1 MRQKTKKALEKQDNL
16 TSDTHDGDSNLNESV
31 EAFIDPVKNSIDLND
46 NDGKDSSFN
55 NNAKP
60 LHNLL
65 EATHKVFPEV
75 NGNEVVVNAMEIM
88 TTIPVTP
95 DPLSPD
101 GVVNADGQAEVTSN
115 NSTAVRAE
123 DSSMK
128 QSTLPSGVE
137 SMAAVPK
144 DLRPTNTME
153 RMAFTEFLQFMFR
166 TKFHEN
172 MRDILREPCSADEQ
186 AKYTKIQRADLEEC
200 LQEWRD
206 KVTKCDEYSGKTW
219 KADW

>member
-1 MRQKTKKALEKQDNL
+1 MGGSSRAIKPRKPVYWEKEPLSLRAMSRRTGRGLTVLFFLILFYICIQLFTYLEKQDNL

-75 NGNEVVVNAMEIM
+75 NGNEVVVNVMEIL

-95 DPLSPD
+95 DPLSHD

-115 NSTAVRAE
+115 DSTALRAE
-123 DSSMK
+123 DSCVK

-137 SMAAVPK
+137 SMAAVSK
-144 DLRPTNTME
+144 DLRPANT
-153 RMAFTEFLQFMFR
+153 
-166 TKFHEN
+166 
-172 MRDILREPCSADEQ
+172 
-186 AKYTKIQRADLEEC
+186 
-200 LQEWRD
+200 
-206 KVTKCDEYSGKTW
+206 
-219 KADW
+219 